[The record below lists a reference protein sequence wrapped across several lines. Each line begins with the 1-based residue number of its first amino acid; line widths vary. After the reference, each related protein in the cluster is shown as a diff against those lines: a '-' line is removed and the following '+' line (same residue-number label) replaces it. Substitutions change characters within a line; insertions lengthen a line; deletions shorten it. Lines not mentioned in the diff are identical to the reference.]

1 MDRLHRSWLV
11 NVLAMAH
18 QLILPSEATIT
29 TKPTPGIWAREF
41 LGFFAVLDFVMT
53 DEVRPTLA
61 GECTVLL
68 YTAIERIA
76 RIVKVVSFM
85 GDVVTM
91 DVGSEQAAQKAAPHS
106 FGPLIWYAD
115 EEASHTK
122 AVLRIIW

>member
-1 MDRLHRSWLV
+1 MDRLHQSRLV

-29 TKPTPGIWAREF
+29 TKFTPRYRAREF
-41 LGFFAVLDFVMT
+41 LGFLAVLDFVMT

-68 YTAIERIA
+68 YTAIEWIA
-76 RIVKVVSFM
+76 RVMKVVSFM

-91 DVGSEQAAQKAAPHS
+91 HVGGECAAQEAAPHS
-106 FGPLIWYAD
+106 FGPLIWHAD